1 MTASS
6 GVWREVAAEFL
17 GTFLLLGFG
26 TAVVAQVVL
35 SGGTHGSYLSIN
47 LGWGLAVTMGVYASA
62 GVSGAHLNPAVTVAF
77 AACRRFPRGEVLP
90 YVAAQAVGAIV
101 GASLLRV
108 LFGAVG
114 GLGATR
120 PASSAWQALGLEAAM
135 TAALMF
141 VVAAVATDGRAVG
154 SMAGV
159 AIGAVVGLEAIF
171 GGPISGASMNPA
183 RSLGP
188 AVAALDGR
196 FLWIYVLAPLV
207 GAVAGAFAYEAVRV
221 EEPRR

>member
-1 MTASS
+1 MRENRLWQRCLAEGIGAGFLVFAGCGAIVVDAVS
-6 GVWREVAAEFL
+6 GGGVTPVGIGA
-17 GTFLLLGFG
+17 TFGL
-26 TAVVAQVVL
+26 VVL
-35 SGGTHGSYLSIN
+35 AL
-47 LGWGLAVTMGVYASA
+47 VYAL
-62 GVSGAHLNPAVTVAF
+62 GHVSGAHLNPAVTVAF